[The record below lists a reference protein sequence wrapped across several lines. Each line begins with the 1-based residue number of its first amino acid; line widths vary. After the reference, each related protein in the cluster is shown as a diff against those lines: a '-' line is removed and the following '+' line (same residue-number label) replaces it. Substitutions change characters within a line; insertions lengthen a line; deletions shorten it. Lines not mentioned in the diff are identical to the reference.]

1 MPDIARPIQPSNTDL
16 GISSKAARQRRAS
29 FTQAELMRAVKVADK
44 ATKAGIPTKVW
55 VESGCINISVL
66 VNAEENS
73 KPNDSSE
80 KEIIL

>member
-1 MPDIARPIQPSNTDL
+1 LSD
-16 GISSKAARQRRAS
+16 RQRRAS

-44 ATKAGIPTKVW
+44 ATKAGIPTKLW

-66 VNAEENS
+66 VNAEEIS
-73 KPNDSSE
+73 KPDDSGE